1 MKNVTVCVISNDFDY
16 IWLSFFVKNYI
27 NRRNLCI
34 FFSERTLEIT
44 EKKRR
49 CLYLK
54 EEITIRHSE
63 VKSLEH
69 RQRELHM
76 HLFRIR
82 KENNRLR
89 NTINQLN
96 KIVDDFR

>member
-1 MKNVTVCVISNDFDY
+1 MFKFKTSPSV
-16 IWLSFFVKNYI
+16 LSLI
-27 NRRNLCI
+27 ILTL
-34 FFSERTLEIT
+34 FSERTLEIT